1 MNRLNKL
8 SVKVVSEESNSPSAA
23 LTLPILS
30 RIEAM
35 LGALVDTGQTDTID
49 LRREPLNPED
59 HAHLKELLGE
69 GEVRALLY
77 CHGLTCV
84 QETAVSG
91 VWWIT
96 HFDKDDNLQGEFIEV
111 TTCPQMLMTSA
122 EDLRSGQRLL
132 HTRIARQSHIP
143 DPSSINK
150 SLQALGLSCNAISQ
164 TGPNINQPVKRGNS
178 NAE

>member
-1 MNRLNKL
+1 MNRLNKI
-8 SVKVVSEESNSPSAA
+8 SVKVVPEESNSPSAA

-35 LGALVDTGQTDTID
+35 LGTLVDTGQTDTID
-49 LRREPLNPED
+49 LRHEPLNTED
-59 HAHLKELLGE
+59 NAHLKELLGE
-69 GEVRALLY
+69 GEVSALLY

-96 HFDKDDNLQGEFIEV
+96 HYDKDDNLLGEFIEV

-122 EDLRSGQRLL
+122 QDLRSGQRLL

-143 DPSSINK
+143 DPRR
-150 SLQALGLSCNAISQ
+150 LSENREPTAEKPFWSDFPI
-164 TGPNINQPVKRGNS
+164 IFVK
-178 NAE
+178 